1 MALNRKN
8 SSDLPSVETSFAI
21 FCWEEAASPRTNLLL
36 DLFPHLKRTTE
47 IPPAIWIPDSKF
59 FILWLWPNGL
69 KVQTF
74 PWRAE
79 RRRVPLREG
88 VSTTWE
94 TWLVSLT
101 SLLLCLKPAGWGAK
115 WKRRDANSFLGRR
128 TDHGE
133 RPRSEEEM
141 ENFRR
146 NQELLAWRHSS
157 GQQIGTYHTKPVGP
171 AAAFSWNYLLWRT

>member
-1 MALNRKN
+1 MPRLCTLNAGGLGSIPGQGTRSHKPQLKDSACCNKFPCRQKKKSESMALNRKN

-21 FCWEEAASPRTNLLL
+21 FCWEETASPRTNLLL

-74 PWRAE
+74 PWRAK

-88 VSTTWE
+88 VSTT
-94 TWLVSLT
+94 
-101 SLLLCLKPAGWGAK
+101 
-115 WKRRDANSFLGRR
+115 
-128 TDHGE
+128 
-133 RPRSEEEM
+133 
-141 ENFRR
+141 
-146 NQELLAWRHSS
+146 
-157 GQQIGTYHTKPVGP
+157 
-171 AAAFSWNYLLWRT
+171 

>member
-1 MALNRKN
+1 MVQWPKLCALNAGGLGLTPGQGTRSHKPQLKDNACCNKFLCRPKKKKKSESMALNRKN

-88 VSTTWE
+88 VSTT
-94 TWLVSLT
+94 
-101 SLLLCLKPAGWGAK
+101 
-115 WKRRDANSFLGRR
+115 
-128 TDHGE
+128 
-133 RPRSEEEM
+133 
-141 ENFRR
+141 
-146 NQELLAWRHSS
+146 
-157 GQQIGTYHTKPVGP
+157 
-171 AAAFSWNYLLWRT
+171 